1 MATPSRSEL
10 FWNAPY
16 RFSSTRAVDPLG
28 FDAFREA
35 MSNVLVPFLT
45 GATTHAEHY
54 VAVMVGLRWAKCLA
68 SPPVDEQIWIHFSRF
83 ERGLKQ
89 YWHRHPSGRSA
100 RNRYLGKRRI
110 AVICCGPRPNVDI
123 PILVDQRGVGLLG
136 NYVES
141 VRAIGLVQRATL
153 NVDEPSVAQLLGDP
167 QFEWNGKTPGTWY
180 VLDSL
185 FEKVDQRGA
194 WRHLGRLLFDCES
207 GGDDKARMYAAA
219 RTLQARRNG
228 ASWNHFSARTT
239 LLEPQRRI
247 AAATQITTQL
257 EDGLRNVF
265 GGMLLGDEPKVSN
278 SVRSRLARLAR
289 QLIAHKVITTIWPQ
303 EPPVARVLAAQL
315 EMAARERISA
325 DAVLRWHHDIM
336 KARATEPWLDALG
349 ERSMLTLSAARNEPD
364 FRLTNLRSLLRETKW
379 VA

>member
-1 MATPSRSEL
+1 MTTLSRSEL

-28 FDAFREA
+28 FDALREA

-54 VAVMVGLRWAKCLA
+54 VAVMVGLRWAKSRA
-68 SPPVDEQIWIHFSRF
+68 AAPVDEQIWLHFSRF

-89 YWHRHPSGRSA
+89 YWHRHPSGRPA

-110 AVICCGPRPNVDI
+110 TVICGGPRPNIDA

-136 NYVES
+136 NYIES
-141 VRAIGLVQRATL
+141 VRAIGLVQSATL
-153 NVDEPSVAQLLGDP
+153 NIDESSVEQLLGDP

-180 VLDSL
+180 VLDTL

-207 GGDDKARMYAAA
+207 GGDDKARMHAAA
-219 RTLQARRNG
+219 RTLKAGRTG
-228 ASWNHFSARTT
+228 DAWNHFSARTT

-247 AAATQITTQL
+247 AAATQITSEL
-257 EDGLRNVF
+257 EDGVRRLF
-265 GGMLLGDEPKVSN
+265 GVMLHADEPRISTA
-278 SVRSRLARLAR
+278 VRSRLAKLAR
-289 QLIAHKVITTIWPQ
+289 AVIAHKVVATIWPR
-303 EPPVARVLAAQL
+303 EPPVARVLSTQL
-315 EMAARERISA
+315 EMVARERLSA
-325 DAVLRWHHDIM
+325 VAVLRWHHEIM
-336 KARATEPWLDALG
+336 KARATEPWIDALG
-349 ERSMLTLSAARNEPD
+349 ERSTLALAAARSEPD
-364 FRLTNLRSLLRETKW
+364 FRFTNVRSLLRETKW